1 MNIRNNIINYLVDK
15 NYVITAFDDKVY
27 VYKYNF
33 LEIFNNKKIRLKLE
47 VRSVDIVG
55 ENLVIVKM
63 TKDEILIK
71 GDISGIEMNDLNG

>member
-1 MNIRNNIINYLVDK
+1 MVDK
-15 NYVITAFDDKVY
+15 NYVITTFDDKVY

>member
-15 NYVITAFDDKVY
+15 NYVITTFDDKVY

-71 GDISGIEMNDLNG
+71 GDISSIEMNDLNG

>member
-15 NYVITAFDDKVY
+15 NYVITTFDDKVY

-63 TKDEILIK
+63 TNDEILIK